1 MPVYNV
7 PGEADLVRKICDN
20 LACKPLEVNNLS
32 SKFANMF
39 NEVVRSH
46 SKTPFLADK
55 KNDGSF
61 KKWLLACGFEVGPL
75 FERIKS
81 LVYLP
86 VPAKPVAVRPRFN
99 QERRYVYRGK
109 HSFRG
114 AEMAESWAV
123 HAVEDHKNPVQRWE
137 VKQNEKLHEDLHEVG
152 VTESVPVHSTPVD
165 ELKEMNPEV
174 VGDDE
179 GDQMEKDF
187 QLDED
192 FLVEDD
198 DSTAWV
204 EVHPAFPQ
212 DEEDDF
218 ILVGE
223 MDYAWEE
230 VASMGPEVLPRFCSG
245 KV

>member
-20 LACKPLEVNNLS
+20 LASKPLEVNNLS

-75 FERIKS
+75 FERNKS

-99 QERRYVYRGK
+99 QERRFVYRGK
-109 HSFRG
+109 HGFRG
-114 AEMAESWAV
+114 ADMAESWAV
-123 HAVEDHKNPVQRWE
+123 HAVEDNQNPVERWE
-137 VKQNEKLHEDLHEVG
+137 VKQIEKLHEEVHEVR
-152 VTESVPVHSTPVD
+152 VTESAPVHSPEEV
-165 ELKEMNPEV
+165 NPEA
-174 VGDDE
+174 VGDDHD
-179 GDQMEKDF
+179 DQMEKDF

-198 DSTAWV
+198 DSFAAWV

-230 VASMGPEVLPRFCSG
+230 VASMGPEVPRFSG